1 MKRLLALIILSFS
14 LNWVNAQCNVIHVT
28 TTGSSTGIGTQT
40 DPVNLATA
48 FLNAAQG
55 DIIRIASGNYSI
67 NNALNIP
74 ANNVIIEG
82 GFIAAQNWKKS
93 SLVGQTTI
101 TRTASNNEGLTN
113 QQRLVAI
120 YGNTKSGFE
129 FHDITITTA
138 NATGN
143 GTSNY
148 GVHLSNCSN
157 YKFVRCRIQVGNASA
172 GVNGVVGS
180 NGASGSA
187 GFGGGGGSIDNECAG
202 AVGGTGGSGAGA
214 GGGTSVIGGT
224 NPGGCA
230 QAGGAGI
237 NGNTSANLRAGGS
250 GGSGGSGGE
259 EQNNG
264 GSGGL
269 GGGVNGGAGQT
280 GAGSGGTWGNPGNS
294 GGNGANGSIGSNGV
308 VGTNGLPGTV
318 GLYYVPTQAGTGTD
332 GSGGK
337 GGCGGGGGGGQ
348 YCLFCVDGSGNG
360 GGGGGG
366 GGQGGTGGTG
376 GFGGGSSFGLYIF
389 NNGANGEI
397 IDCQI
402 TAGNGGNG
410 GAGGTGGTGGVG
422 GSGGLGGSVGTNE
435 IGKGGNGGSGGSGGN
450 GGTGGSGSVGISTAI
465 QFVSGT
471 PLVSSVGNFNLTAQ
485 PEILVDYAT
494 CSNSNIS
501 FSATGVPSGSAS
513 WNFGANATAQFSQQN
528 PAIAMFSST
537 GNFNIS
543 QSANVYSQFVILNCQ
558 GFYQSVATSVCA
570 GDSVIVGNNTYTA
583 SGIYSDVFASL
594 TGCDSTIV
602 TNLTVMP
609 LLESAFAATACD
621 LYNWNGIDYT
631 QSGAF
636 TQVLLGSMGC
646 DSTVTL
652 NLTINNSF
660 QGSPQNINIC
670 IGDSLVVGNNSY
682 FNSGFYTDVLQGQN
696 GCDSTVITNLTVLPE
711 LTSTFSE
718 TACNS
723 YNWNGQVYS
732 QSGNYSQIFQASS
745 GCDSTVALTLTINT
759 IASSISQNGIS
770 LTANPSGAQYQW
782 IDCGNPDNV
791 LQNANGQNYVAQV
804 NGNYAVIVSDLNC
817 SDTSDCVLVSNV
829 GFDQINHGLE
839 VLHVYPNPFDNLF
852 FIDFK
857 GIPGDKSIKIY
868 DVFGKLCL
876 NKDVQ
881 SSELEKIYF
890 DGGSGIYFV
899 EIMANGHKEMV
910 KILKSN

>member
-1 MKRLLALIILSFS
+1 MKRLLPLFFLSFS
-14 LNWVNAQCNVIHVT
+14 MNWSNAQCNVIHVT
-28 TTGSSTGIGTQT
+28 TTGSSTGIGSQT

-48 FLNAAQG
+48 FLTAAPG

-74 ANNVIIEG
+74 ASNIIIEG
-82 GFIAAQNWKKS
+82 GFTAAQNWKKS

-101 TRTASNNEGLTN
+101 SRTASNNEGLTN

-120 YGNTKSGFE
+120 YGNGKTGFE

-138 NATGN
+138 NAIGN

-172 GVNGVVGS
+172 GSNGVAGS
-180 NGASGSA
+180 NGANGSS

-202 AVGGTGGSGAGA
+202 AVGGTGGGGAGT
-214 GGGTSVIGGT
+214 GGGASVTGGV
-224 NPGGCA
+224 NPGGCT

-250 GGSGGSGGE
+250 GGSGGAGGE
-259 EQNNG
+259 EQGNG
-264 GSGGL
+264 GPGGQ
-269 GGGVNGGAGQT
+269 GGGVNGGAGQ
-280 GAGSGGTWGNPGNS
+280 AGSGAGGTWGNPGNS
-294 GGNGANGSIGSNGV
+294 GGNGTSGSIGTNGV

-318 GLYYVPTQAGTGTD
+318 GLYFSPSQAGTGAD

-376 GFGGGSSFGLYIF
+376 GFGGGSSFGIYVF
-389 NNGANGEI
+389 NNGVNSEI

-402 TAGNGGNG
+402 TVGSGGNG
-410 GAGGTGGTGGVG
+410 GAGGAGGAGGVG

-435 IGKGGNGGSGGSGGN
+435 IGKGGNGGSGGAGGN
-450 GGTGGSGSVGISTAI
+450 GGAGGSGSVGISNAI

-471 PLVSSVGNFNLTAQ
+471 PLVTSIGNFNLTAQ

-501 FSATGVPSGSAS
+501 FSATGVPSGSTS
-513 WNFGANATAQFSQQN
+513 WDFGANATSQFSQQN
-528 PAIAMFSST
+528 PASAMFSST
-537 GNFNIS
+537 GNFTIN
-543 QSANVYSQFVILNCQ
+543 QSANSYSQFVILNCQ
-558 GFYQSVATSVCA
+558 GFYQTVTSSVCA
-570 GDSVIVGNNTYTA
+570 GDSIVVGNSVYNA
-583 SGIYSDVFASL
+583 SGIYSDVFNSL

-609 LLESAFAATACD
+609 LLESSFSTTACD
-621 LYNWNGIDYT
+621 LYNWNGINYA
-631 QSGAF
+631 QSGNF
-636 TQVLLGSMGC
+636 TQVLIGSMGC

-660 QGSPQNINIC
+660 QGSPQNISIC
-670 IGDSLVVGNNSY
+670 NGDSLVVGNNVY
-682 FNSGFYTDVLQGQN
+682 FTSGTYSDVLIAQN
-696 GCDSTVITNLTVLPE
+696 GCDSTVNTILTVLPE
-711 LTSTFSE
+711 LTATFSE
-718 TACNS
+718 TSCNS
-723 YNWNGQVYS
+723 YNWNGQIYN
-732 QSGNYSQIFQASS
+732 QSGNYTQVLQGVS
-745 GCDSTVALTLTINT
+745 GCDSTVTLTLTINAFG
-759 IASSISQNGIS
+759 ASLTQNGVN
-770 LTANPSGAQYQW
+770 LTANPTGAQYQW
-782 IDCGNPDNV
+782 IDCDNPDNI
-791 LQNANGQNYVAQV
+791 LQNANGQNYVAII
-804 NGNYAVIVSDLNC
+804 NGNYAVIVLDVNC

-829 GFDQINHGLE
+829 GYELINGSSE
-839 VLHVYPNPFDNLF
+839 IKVYPNPFNNF
-852 FIDFK
+852 ISIDF
-857 GIPGDKSIKIY
+857 GSIPDNKTVKIY
-868 DVFGKLCL
+868 DIFGKICFEKEIL
-876 NKDVQ
+876 NGQ
-881 SSELEKIYF
+881 FEKIYF
-890 DGGSGIYFV
+890 EGQSGIYYI
-899 EIMANGHKEMV
+899 EIIAEGNKETMKV
-910 KILKSN
+910 FKTN